1 MLIHMLLSVQ
11 LMVNGTY
18 VVVVQCSSFLQS
30 EAVNGKRP
38 EPDRT
43 VPGIWPLRLL
53 SKYCPFR
60 MSSVSINDPTASSK
74 AEKWAVQ
81 TSTSCLRSRTTILF
95 NEEVAKRGGWA
106 PSLYS
111 DAR

>member
-43 VPGIWPLRLL
+43 VPGI
-53 SKYCPFR
+53 
-60 MSSVSINDPTASSK
+60 
-74 AEKWAVQ
+74 
-81 TSTSCLRSRTTILF
+81 
-95 NEEVAKRGGWA
+95 
-106 PSLYS
+106 
-111 DAR
+111 